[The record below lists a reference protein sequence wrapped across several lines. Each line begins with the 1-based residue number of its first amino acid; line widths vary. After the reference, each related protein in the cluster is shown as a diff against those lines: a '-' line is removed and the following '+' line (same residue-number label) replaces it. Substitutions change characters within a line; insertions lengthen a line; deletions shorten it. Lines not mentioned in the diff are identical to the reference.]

1 MTPTNVLNEFTFG
14 QEGAAQMQTAYLKW
28 NMIEQQ
34 PVAQIESS
42 FIHSSLSKINWESH
56 IILMN
61 SNVPL
66 GIKYWYMRH
75 AIGFGWSRN
84 MLDLQIKNNL
94 FQRK

>member
-1 MTPTNVLNEFTFG
+1 MTPTSVLNEFTFG
-14 QEGAAQMQTAYLKW
+14 QEGAAQLQTADLKE
-28 NMIEQQ
+28 NIIVQQ

-42 FIHSSLSKINWESH
+42 FIHSFLSKINWESH

-66 GIKYWYMRH
+66 GLKYWYMRQ

-84 MLDLQIKNNL
+84 ILDLQIKNNL